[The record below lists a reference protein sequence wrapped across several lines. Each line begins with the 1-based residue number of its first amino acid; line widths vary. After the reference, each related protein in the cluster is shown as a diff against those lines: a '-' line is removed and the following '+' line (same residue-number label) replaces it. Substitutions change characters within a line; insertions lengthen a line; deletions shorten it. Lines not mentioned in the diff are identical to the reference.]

1 MNLYC
6 ITISLSKYNEKAK
19 VPGSMPNLTLTELH
33 TFKIPAEDLDAALI
47 ALELD
52 VQKIFPVPHG
62 WAVTYV
68 YAEPMK
74 TIPNPN

>member
-1 MNLYC
+1 
-6 ITISLSKYNEKAK
+6 
-19 VPGSMPNLTLTELH
+19 MPNLTLTELH
-33 TFKIPAEDLDAALI
+33 TFKIPADDLDTALI

-74 TIPNPN
+74 VIPNPN